1 MNIRSRKAPTLI
13 QNRVGQWYC
22 RFRRDGIDLPIG
34 IQTPKRSKL
43 DPPTNGRFEWIQV
56 GRYWYPKHVYDK
68 FTVDFELP
76 YLRGEFTPSKR
87 KEDVLVSDAVE
98 EFIERDGL
106 TKSSKRSYKGIL
118 HLFVDRLVDRRMYMR
133 EL

>member
-1 MNIRSRKAPTLI
+1 MAIRSRKAPTLI

-22 RFRRDGIDLPIG
+22 RFRREGIDLPIG
-34 IQTPKRSKL
+34 IQTLKRSKS
-43 DPPTNGRFEWIQV
+43 DPPSDGKLAWIQV

-76 YLRGEFTPSKR
+76 FLRGEFTPSKR

-98 EFIERDGL
+98 EFIERDEL
-106 TKSSKRSYKGIL
+106 TKSTKRSYKGE
-118 HLFVDRLVDRRMYMR
+118 VDPIIRTGS
-133 EL
+133 

>member
-1 MNIRSRKAPTLI
+1 M
-13 QNRVGQWYC
+13 VGLSG
-22 RFRRDGIDLPIG
+22 FRLVGIG
-34 IQTPKRSKL
+34 IRNMSTTSSLLILNCRTCEVSS
-43 DPPTNGRFEWIQV
+43 
-56 GRYWYPKHVYDK
+56 
-68 FTVDFELP
+68 LP
-76 YLRGEFTPSKR
+76 LRD